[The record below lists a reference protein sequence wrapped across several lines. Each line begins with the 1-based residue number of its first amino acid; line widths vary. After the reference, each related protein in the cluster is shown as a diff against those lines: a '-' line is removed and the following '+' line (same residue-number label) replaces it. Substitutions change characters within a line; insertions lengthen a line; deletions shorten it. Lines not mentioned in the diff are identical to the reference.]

1 MSYAEIVD
9 EKKIAR
15 ILRREGRKLERQRRE
30 VIKQIRKLEKSLV
43 ELR

>member
-9 EKKIAR
+9 EKKMRR
-15 ILRREGRKLERQRRE
+15 IIRRESARMERERRV
-30 VIKQIRKLEKSLV
+30 VIKIIRKLEKSLI

>member
-9 EKKIAR
+9 EKKMAR
-15 ILRREGRKLERQRRE
+15 IMRREGKRLERERR
-30 VIKQIRKLEKSLV
+30 VIIKEIRKLEKSLV